1 MLPGATVLYD
11 GGIEIADP
19 FKTIGGICNAFA
31 PVGTLK
37 IRLIPLVEKQLQKLS
52 RRNPEQKNYTKAINR
67 IWF

>member
-37 IRLIPLVEKQLQKLS
+37 IRLIPLVEKQVAKIKPTKSRTKKLHKS
-52 RRNPEQKNYTKAINR
+52 N
-67 IWF
+67 